1 MDKKE
6 EILKELSK
14 KAISL
19 MADWPSSR
27 HQQKKFVLEYISSGF
42 INASEAARKAGYSE
56 KSISS
61 KANQL
66 LSGVNKY
73 KHIKPVVD
81 EVRKIFDEKSAEI
94 SIAEATEVLQF
105 MTSVLRDE
113 EKETVLVNI
122 GDFKQEPMEVP
133 VSMKDRLKAGELL
146 GKSYGLWTDKQEIS
160 IEPTIISGADKLE
173 D

>member
-1 MDKKE
+1 
-6 EILKELSK
+6 
-14 KAISL
+14 
-19 MADWPSSR
+19 MADWTSSK

-56 KSISS
+56 KSINS

-66 LSGVNKY
+66 LSGVDKY

-81 EVRKIFDEKSAEI
+81 ELRKLFDEKSAEM

-113 EKETVLVNI
+113 EK
-122 GDFKQEPMEVP
+122 
-133 VSMKDRLKAGELL
+133 RLSWLMQGTSNKNPEKFLL
-146 GKSYGLWTDKQEIS
+146 
-160 IEPTIISGADKLE
+160 A
-173 D
+173 